1 SGLKRSAPCDAA
13 KKKRAY
19 QSHSK

>member
-19 QSHSK
+19 QTHSK